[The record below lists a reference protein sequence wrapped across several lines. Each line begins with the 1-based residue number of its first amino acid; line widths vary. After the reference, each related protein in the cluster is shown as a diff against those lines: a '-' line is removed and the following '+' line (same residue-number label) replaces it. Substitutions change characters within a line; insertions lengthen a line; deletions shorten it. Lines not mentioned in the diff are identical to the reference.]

1 MPNDPDQPMRG
12 MEAVLHA
19 IFEPQLDSMMSDFA
33 EADCY
38 AVVTLDPETGYC
50 GYIGPFESLDE
61 ANAYRSLVEDDL
73 NRAMP
78 RDETPFRATVVPM
91 LNPEPSRG

>member
-33 EADCY
+33 EADSY

-61 ANAYRSLVEDDL
+61 AHAYRTQVEDDL

-78 RDETPFRATVVPM
+78 RDETPFQVKVVPM
-91 LNPEPSRG
+91 LSPDPSRG